1 MKKWLLVLLLLS
13 SVIEAQVHI
22 APLTLEDQHG
32 QAQSIDETVTGVIFS
47 HDMTGKDIVHDAI
60 GQQENNYLQQR
71 KAVCVADIEAM
82 PSLVARFFALPA
94 MRDYSYRIMLDKDG
108 AATRDWPRKDD
119 TVTLLTLQDGILVA
133 HNFYSSAQALLA
145 AITKPT
151 IPDKPSH
158 KHK

>member
-13 SVIEAQVHI
+13 SVVEAQVRI

-47 HDMTGKDIVHDAI
+47 HDMAGKDIVHDAI

-108 AATRDWPRKDD
+108 AATRDWPRRDD
-119 TVTLLTLQDGILVA
+119 AVTLLKLKNGELIE
-133 HNFYSSAQALLA
+133 HGFYTDAKALLD
-145 AITKPT
+145 AINKPRAT
-151 IPDKPSH
+151 TLP
-158 KHK
+158 